1 MKNLLLLYFI
11 SGYVLWEFSL
21 FFKKNILWWE
31 GYVKVTSPDVQP
43 CDSLGITEVHSQ
55 FVATPRVTVEEGN
68 QIGRVDSDVF
78 PWAA

>member
-11 SGYVLWEFSL
+11 SGNLASFL
-21 FFKKNILWWE
+21 KNILWWE

-55 FVATPRVTVEEGN
+55 FVAAPRVTVEEGN

>member
-11 SGYVLWEFSL
+11 SGNLASFL
-21 FFKKNILWWE
+21 KNILWWE
-31 GYVKVTSPDVQP
+31 GYIKVTSPDVQP

-55 FVATPRVTVEEGN
+55 FVTAPRVTVEEGN